1 MTIDVVYGEG
11 WDAVRRV
18 VIGQLSP
25 EAAAARDA
33 AGAQYAVIL
42 RGPGAG
48 QPIVLHVAWAQHY
61 LGAWE
66 YDEQGRRVREADLR
80 RIEPGR
86 LFLNHTAQWR
96 YESPDMAE
104 FADDAGSVTMDL
116 RPDGRGW
123 TREQPK
129 GDKGGLM
136 QKGVELPLEQCWFPV
151 PEFGDWAA
159 LSEAVDLSSVGGG
172 PFRSGVLEEARDE
185 RAPLAD
191 PQPNWQPPRGAR
203 PKHLEAMFTEG
214 SRFLLPSEYV
224 SYGEPVPAAER
235 EVVVRVRERGPLELP
250 TGELVV
256 RDPSWGG
263 ASADAYKPY
272 TVTVRPGSY
281 RVEIAQALSMSMSM
295 SMYVVGVR
303 LVISEQPA
311 VSWELAVT
319 RDQDARLLRDGQYY
333 GFGVDAG
340 IAALADASVV
350 ARLSARFVELFVR
363 GPHAW
368 GEGATEGGR
377 VLADLAT
384 GANMV
389 TFSSGMGD
397 GSYPVWIGRDAEG
410 EVTCF
415 VADMQ
420 ILCDAERC
428 GD

>member
-11 WDAVRRV
+11 WDAVRRAV
-18 VIGQLSP
+18 VGQLSP

-33 AGAQYAVIL
+33 SGAQYAVIL
-42 RGPGAG
+42 RGPGAA
-48 QPIVLHVAWAQHY
+48 QPVVLHVAWAQHY

-66 YDEQGRRVREADLR
+66 YDEQGRRVREVDLR

-129 GDKGGLM
+129 GAKGALM
-136 QKGVELPLEQCWFPV
+136 QEGVELPPEQCWFPA

-159 LSEAVDLSSVGGG
+159 LSEAVDFSSVGGG
-172 PFRSGVLEEARDE
+172 PFRPGVLGEAEDE
-185 RAPLAD
+185 RVPLAA

-203 PKHLEAMFTEG
+203 PRHLEEMFTEG
-214 SRFLLPSEYV
+214 ARFLLPSEYV
-224 SYGEPVPAAER
+224 SYGDPVPAAER

-256 RDPSWGG
+256 RDPSWGSG
-263 ASADAYKPY
+263 SAAAYKPY
-272 TVTVRPGSY
+272 TVSVRPGSY
-281 RVEIAQALSMSMSM
+281 RVEIAEAMSMATSM
-295 SMYVVGVR
+295 AMCVVGVR
-303 LVISEQPA
+303 LVVSEQPTT
-311 VSWELAVT
+311 SWELAVVGE
-319 RDQDARLLRDGQYY
+319 QDVRLLRDGQYY

-340 IAALADASVV
+340 IGALADASV
-350 ARLSARFVELFVR
+350 A
-363 GPHAW
+363 
-368 GEGATEGGR
+368 
-377 VLADLAT
+377 AT

-397 GSYPVWIGRDAEG
+397 GSYPVWIGRDADG